1 MCHTWSSSEQLF
13 CSIVVILPSGSQKVS
28 ATETAE
34 AAQETSTEGKDATG
48 QARHAQELS
57 ERIIAGFWRRIESGV
72 SVARFG
78 SDRRSGTFNN
88 AR

>member
-1 MCHTWSSSEQLF
+1 MCHTWSSSEQVF

-28 ATETAE
+28 ATETAQ
-34 AAQETSTEGKDATG
+34 ASQETSTEGKDAAR

-57 ERIIAGFWRRIESGV
+57 ERTIAGFRHRIESGV

-78 SDRRSGTFNN
+78 PDRGSGTFND